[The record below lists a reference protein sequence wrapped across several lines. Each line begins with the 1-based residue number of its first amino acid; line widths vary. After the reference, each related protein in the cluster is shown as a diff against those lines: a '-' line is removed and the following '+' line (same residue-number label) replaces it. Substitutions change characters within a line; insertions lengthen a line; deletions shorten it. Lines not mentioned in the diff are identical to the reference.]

1 MIYTGFQLLTII
13 LIICLLVEGV
23 FLFRLQSKGIAMS
36 VGVFN
41 FIIAGFFI
49 WLMDYPRD
57 VRFIV
62 TAYAFVY
69 VIFTAGIITLKM
81 KYDRKQH

>member
-1 MIYTGFQLLTII
+1 
-13 LIICLLVEGV
+13 
-23 FLFRLQSKGIAMS
+23 MS
-36 VGVFN
+36 VGVFT